1 MIVPAVNY
9 VIYGCSSS
17 RTTPEVITIQD
28 LHTRVKTM
36 LRLLLKIQDNLKRQI
51 KNQTSMQTCRLFL
64 LTQIF
69 QYSSNWSNAFEHLPT
84 YLFNIH
90 RVTIFQIFL
99 DKQFLVDYAGLY
111 MNWTNTSLFIIL
123 GRLPILK
130 ISIKS
135 HLSSR

>member
-1 MIVPAVNY
+1 MHLS
-9 VIYGCSSS
+9 IY
-17 RTTPEVITIQD
+17 
-28 LHTRVKTM
+28 
-36 LRLLLKIQDNLKRQI
+36 
-51 KNQTSMQTCRLFL
+51 
-64 LTQIF
+64 
-69 QYSSNWSNAFEHLPT
+69 PT

>member
-1 MIVPAVNY
+1 MPAVNY
-9 VIYGCSSS
+9 IIYGCSSS
-17 RTTPEVITIQD
+17 RTTPEVITIKD

-51 KNQTSMQTCRLFL
+51 KNRTLHTCRLFL

-69 QYSSNWSNAFEHLPT
+69 QYSSNWSNAFEHLPN
-84 YLFNIH
+84 LFVQY